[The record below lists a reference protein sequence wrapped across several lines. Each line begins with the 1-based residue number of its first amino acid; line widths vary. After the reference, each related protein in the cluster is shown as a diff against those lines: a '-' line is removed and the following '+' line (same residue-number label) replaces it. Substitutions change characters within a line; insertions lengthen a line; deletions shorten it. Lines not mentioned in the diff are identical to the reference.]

1 MLLDRGSRCI
11 GPSLHGTVPR
21 APLQHLDKLRVK
33 TGASVAD
40 GATQREAVAARYV
53 LNPLKHYT
61 NCVAHLQA
69 NLPPLIYIRLRPS
82 AQDPHDVAA
91 RVEKRV
97 HRVEA
102 PLEVVLRLERM
113 HGAASVRFW

>member
-1 MLLDRGSRCI
+1 MQTRGEGKRN
-11 GPSLHGTVPR
+11 
-21 APLQHLDKLRVK
+21 AVK
-33 TGASVAD
+33 
-40 GATQREAVAARYV
+40 ATQREAVAARYV

-69 NLPPLIYIRLRPS
+69 NLPQLIYIRLRPS
-82 AQDPHDVAA
+82 AHDPHDVAV

-102 PLEVVLRLERM
+102 PLEVVLRLEPHARRRVCEVLVKG
-113 HGAASVRFW
+113 GACWSH